1 MTNNS
6 KFILY
11 LDLDGVLTSENFIVY
26 THNCLTEYNENK
38 NKNTLHCRNFLQR
51 FCFQQEG
58 IDYLNKLYNEI
69 QYDIVLSSTRRVEFS
84 LDNWNFIFN
93 LNKIKPKIIGITPH
107 FSFNKDRY
115 TWREDEIYKY
125 HFIDNK
131 LNNIPFII
139 IDDDIFDLQKYKDR
153 LIKVNTE
160 SGLTLDYYN
169 ETLEK
174 LKNQGVKY
182 EICND

>member
-1 MTNNS
+1 MINS

-11 LDLDGVLTSENFIVY
+11 LDLDGVLTSEDFIVY
-26 THNCLTEYNENK
+26 THNCLTKHNTNK
-38 NKNTLHCRNFLQR
+38 NRNSLHCRNFLQQY
-51 FCFQQEG
+51 CFQQEG

-69 QYDIVLSSTRRVEFS
+69 PYDIVLSSTRRFQFS
-84 LDNWNFIFN
+84 INDWNFIFN
-93 LNKIKPKIIGITPH
+93 LNKIEPNIIGITPR
-107 FSFNKDRY
+107 FSLNKDRY

-125 HFIDNK
+125 HSK

-139 IDDDIFDLQKYKDR
+139 IDDDSFDLQKYKDK
-153 LIKVNTE
+153 LINVKTK

-169 ETLEK
+169 ETIKK
-174 LKNQGVKY
+174 LKLQGVEN